1 MNFTNLPNVE
11 KYFDDYAKHQISDSL
26 FDDDKSKFNLKVASD
41 FQIDD
46 AKLYN
51 GYIDTNKN
59 VEYIVYDTGIYCVYI
74 GKLED
79 KKIDIPVVLKTLMV
93 T

>member
-79 KKIDIPVVLKTLMV
+79 KRLIFSCFKTLMV

>member
-11 KYFDDYAKHQISDSL
+11 KYFEDYAKHQISDSL
-26 FDDDKSKFNLKVASD
+26 LDDDKSKFNLKVASD

-59 VEYIVYDTGIYCVYI
+59 VEYIVYDTGFIVFI
-74 GKLED
+74 LVNLRIKRL
-79 KKIDIPVVLKTLMV
+79 ISQLF
-93 T
+93 